1 MAKLVARQKTADDD
15 FIPNTL
21 RIAALAEER
30 HATNI
35 RGYDVRG
42 LTVIA
47 DSFVICSVR
56 SEPQL
61 KAVISAVKEGM
72 KEIGVA
78 PLHLEGQNTSGWVL
92 LDFGDIVFHVFR
104 EEARS
109 FYDLDGMW
117 ADAPDIPLDLDE
129 STEADPSAPVQA

>member
-1 MAKLVARQKTADDD
+1 MAKLVVRQKPSDDD

-21 RIAALAEER
+21 RIAALADER

-35 RGYDVRG
+35 RAFDVRG
-42 LTVIA
+42 LTVLA
-47 DSFVICSVR
+47 DSFVICSAQ

-61 KAVISAVKEGM
+61 KAVVSAVKDGM

-78 PLHLEGQNTSGWVL
+78 PLHLEGHYTSGWIL
-92 LDFGDIVFHVFR
+92 LDFGTIIVHVFR
-104 EEARS
+104 EESRV

-129 STEADPSAPVQA
+129 PAEPDSTTTVQA